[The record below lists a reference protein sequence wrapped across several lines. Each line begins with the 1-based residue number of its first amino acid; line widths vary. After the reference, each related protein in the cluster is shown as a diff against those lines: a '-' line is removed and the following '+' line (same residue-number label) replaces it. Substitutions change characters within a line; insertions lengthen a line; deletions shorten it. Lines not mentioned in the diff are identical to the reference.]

1 MSKIKIFND
10 PIYGLISY
18 PYEIIYEL
26 IDHPYFQRLRRICQ
40 VGLTSYVY
48 PGATHSRFH
57 HAMGATHLCDL
68 LLLNLRLKGI
78 AITEEEHKSCLIA
91 TLLHDIGHGPFSHTL
106 EYELLPIHH
115 EEITLRVMRRL
126 NIEFDGKLDLAL
138 SIFSDNYKK
147 KFLHQ
152 ALSSQLDVDRMDY
165 LNRDSYYTG
174 VAEGVIGYDRIIKMM
189 NVIDDKLVVEEKG
202 LHSVEKFIISR
213 HLMYY
218 QVYLHKASIAAEQ
231 MLKIF
236 VQHYKSTEI
245 INQSAD
251 PLKILLQ
258 NTQQGDKVALDQ
270 FLLLD
275 DSDILHLIKT
285 CRNHEDPVI
294 KFLSI
299 GLINRDLL
307 KTEVSDKPFSQDYI
321 NKVIA
326 QSIEYLTWPE
336 VLVKKI
342 VISDYEQNTLYDQSD
357 EIHFLKKETDST
369 VTFSKMSRLKYRYDS
384 QRHYHLSYPKRK
396 SKG

>member
-68 LLLNLRLKGI
+68 LLINLKLKGI
-78 AITEEEHKSCLIA
+78 EITEEEHKSCLIA
-91 TLLHDIGHGPFSHTL
+91 TLLHDIGHGPFSHAL
-106 EYELLPIHH
+106 EFELLPVHH
-115 EEITLRVMRRL
+115 EEITLSVMHRL
-126 NIEFDGKLDLAL
+126 NIEFEGKLELAL
-138 SIFSDNYKK
+138 TIFSDKYEK

-189 NVIDDKLVVEEKG
+189 NVVDDKLVVEEKG

-213 HLMYY
+213 HLMYH

-231 MLKIF
+231 MLKLF
-236 VQHYKSTEI
+236 VKHYKSIETSDNSGE
-245 INQSAD
+245 
-251 PLKILLQ
+251 PLRVLLQ
-258 NTQQGDKVALDQ
+258 PSKQGEEVALDH

-285 CRNHEDPVI
+285 CRNHEDPVLDY
-294 KFLSI
+294 LSN
-299 GLINRDLL
+299 GLINRKLL
-307 KTEVSDKPFSQDYI
+307 KTKVSDEPFSQGYI
-321 NKVIA
+321 DEVIDKT
-326 QSIEYLTWPE
+326 SKYLKWPAA
-336 VLVKKI
+336 LIRKI
-342 VISDYEQNTLYDQSD
+342 VISDYEQNVLYDQSD
-357 EIHFLKKETDST
+357 EIHFLKKENSST

-384 QRHYHLSYPKRK
+384 QKHYHLSYPKRD
-396 SKG
+396 